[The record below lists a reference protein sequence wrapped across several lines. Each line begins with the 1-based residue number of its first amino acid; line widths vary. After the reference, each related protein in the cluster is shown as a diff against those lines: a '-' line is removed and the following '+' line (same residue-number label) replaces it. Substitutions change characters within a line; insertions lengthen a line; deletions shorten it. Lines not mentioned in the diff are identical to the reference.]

1 MRRLKNPNQW
11 PPGGWNF
18 EEPSTGF
25 RFRGSSLQ
33 ELAAKVKLHREVNY
47 LEREDRVEE
56 DIEEQQIILN
66 PSFSPSTGNPH
77 KTSGVFPKALQSLQ
91 VGISVFLVGKS
102 DFQSMASIW

>member
-33 ELAAKVKLHREVNY
+33 DLAAKVKLHREVNY
-47 LEREDRVEE
+47 LGREDRVEA
-56 DIEEQQIILN
+56 DIEEQIILKA
-66 PSFSPSTGNPH
+66 PLSKRLKQIFEITSESRGCPGPFSTKMNYCLLS
-77 KTSGVFPKALQSLQ
+77 
-91 VGISVFLVGKS
+91 
-102 DFQSMASIW
+102 

>member
-25 RFRGSSLQ
+25 RFKGSSLQ

-47 LEREDRVEE
+47 LGREDRVEA
-56 DIEEQQIILN
+56 DIEEQIILKA
-66 PSFSPSTGNPH
+66 PLSKRLKQIFEITSESRGSPGPFSTKMNYCLLS
-77 KTSGVFPKALQSLQ
+77 
-91 VGISVFLVGKS
+91 
-102 DFQSMASIW
+102 